1 MSNDAS
7 ESAGVEG
14 RTGEGEAERDSRIAL
29 VDIGSNSIRLV
40 VYDGLKRAPEV
51 LFNEKVMCGL
61 GRSLRTSGRLHP
73 EGVDQALRNLVRFS
87 RLARAMGVEDRV
99 LLATAAVREAED
111 AEDFVTK
118 VEAATGE
125 IITVISG
132 KEEARL
138 AGLGVVAGTP
148 EADGIMGDLGGGSL
162 ELVELRDGKIA
173 HSATLGLGTLK
184 LMDMGGM
191 AGDSDVRAEI
201 AAGLDQVDWLGN
213 AKGRSFYPVGG
224 TWRNLARLVLAHQD
238 HPMGVVH
245 GYRLTGSEAMALA
258 RVLAQQHPESLRRV
272 KNLSTLRLKAVP
284 YGAALISELLKR
296 SGCRDLVFSSCGL
309 REGYIFDRLARQDQL
324 KDPLLK
330 MAAQMGRR
338 EARFGD
344 MGEVLFEW
352 TGDLFAEEPAEL
364 ARLRQAAC
372 YLSDIVWRETT
383 DYQARQAFERI
394 IEHPFM
400 GLDHRGRLFLAVT
413 LLCRYG
419 GSARDYDQWN
429 RTGLLTDE
437 RLLQAQMLGSALR
450 LAYRVSGAIP
460 DLVKRCSLV
469 RSNGGFELQL
479 PEDGSLLDGLAVRK
493 EFSRFEGLTKKA
505 KELKIA

>member
-1 MSNDAS
+1 MTVGVLEAAGT
-7 ESAGVEG
+7 SAPSA
-14 RTGEGEAERDSRIAL
+14 RSPRDSRIAL

-40 VYDGLKRAPEV
+40 VYDGLKRSPEI

-61 GRSLRTSGRLHP
+61 GRSLRSSGRLHP
-73 EGVDQALRNLVRFS
+73 EGVGQALRNLVRFS
-87 RLARAMGVEDRV
+87 RLAQAMGVEDRV

-111 AEDFVTK
+111 SEDFVAK
-118 VEAATGE
+118 VEEATGE
-125 IITVISG
+125 KITVISG

-162 ELVELRDGKIA
+162 ELVELRDGKIG
-173 HSATLGLGTLK
+173 HSVTLGLGTLK
-184 LMDMGGM
+184 LMDLGM
-191 AGDSDVRAEI
+191 AGDSAVRAEI
-201 AAGLDQVDWLGN
+201 AAALDQVEWLGN

-224 TWRNLARLVLAHQD
+224 TWRNLARLALAQQD

-245 GYRLTGSEAMALA
+245 GYRLTASEAKVISQILAL
-258 RVLAQQHPESLRRV
+258 QHPESLRRV

-284 YGAALISELLKR
+284 FGAALITELLAR
-296 SGCRDLVFSSCGL
+296 TACRDLVFSSCGL
-309 REGYIFDRLARQDQL
+309 REGYIFDRVEREEQL

-344 MGEVLFEW
+344 MGEVLFQW
-352 TGDLFAEEPAEL
+352 TSDLFAEESSEL
-364 ARLRQAAC
+364 ARLRRAAC

-400 GLDHRGRLFLAVT
+400 GLDHGGRLFLAFA

-419 GSARDYDQWN
+419 GSFRDYAHWN
-429 RTGLLTDE
+429 RTGLLSEGT
-437 RLLQAQMLGSALR
+437 LFQAQMLGSALR

-469 RSNGGFELQL
+469 RTNGRFELRL
-479 PEDGSLLDGLAVRK
+479 PKDGSLPDGLAVRK
-493 EFSRFEGLTKKA
+493 EFSRLEGLIKKA